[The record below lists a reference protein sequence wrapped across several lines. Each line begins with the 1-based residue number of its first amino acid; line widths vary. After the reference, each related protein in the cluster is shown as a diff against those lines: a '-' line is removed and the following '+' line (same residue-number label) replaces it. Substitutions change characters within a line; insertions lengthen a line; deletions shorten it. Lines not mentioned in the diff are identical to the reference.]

1 MRCFHITLQKK
12 AASALWI
19 SASSYQFCSNERAK
33 NLHPFAKARCLR
45 HPRRPSTADS
55 SPSAQGASTGMATAP
70 PHRARGQGKRV
81 TDTPQCCIRVSC
93 AVVGDGVGHRLAV
106 RAERG
111 TTELEPSGCRHYT
124 THGRGGR
131 AVLPE
136 LDTCRQRLGIGDR
149 HRHSASAA
157 RGLEGVFPIGH
168 RRSSRGGVGQA
179 GKAAGGIQCA
189 SSAATRKR
197 CCCRT

>member
-1 MRCFHITLQKK
+1 MCGK
-12 AASALWI
+12 
-19 SASSYQFCSNERAK
+19 SSS
-33 NLHPFAKARCLR
+33 LR
-45 HPRRPSTADS
+45 QGPLPPPSQE
-55 SPSAQGASTGMATAP
+55 AQYGRQQPQCPGRIHGDGYCTT

-93 AVVGDGVGHRLAV
+93 AVVGDGVGHRQSV

-111 TTELEPSGCRHYT
+111 ATELEPSGCRHYT

-149 HRHSASAA
+149 HRHRASAA

-179 GKAAGGIQCA
+179 GKTAGGIQRA

-197 CCCRT
+197 CRCRT